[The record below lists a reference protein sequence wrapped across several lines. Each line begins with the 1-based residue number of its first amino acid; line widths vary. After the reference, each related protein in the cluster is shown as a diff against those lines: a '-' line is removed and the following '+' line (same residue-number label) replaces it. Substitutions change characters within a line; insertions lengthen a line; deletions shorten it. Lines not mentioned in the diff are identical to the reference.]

1 MLHLVKSNRMELLV
15 QALADVTAHGPQDP
29 FVPEWICVQSRGM
42 KQWISLELAKM
53 RGISARLNFLFPG
66 DLIQHFLDQ
75 RQPDR
80 TVLDVDA
87 LVWAVYARLD
97 EASKAS
103 SLAALAAYF
112 EADATGRKQMQLA
125 RQIAGILDDYQV
137 YRPDMLMNWENGGP
151 LQEPENPTEIWQS
164 WLWRKIVSTSRA
176 GSLPLVMKELITAAA
191 EKTLPDLPHRISL
204 FGVSA
209 VPPSF
214 LSVYSALD
222 TEVFLFLL
230 SPSNQYFFDMVSPG
244 QMDRI
249 TLKKESRAGPD
260 PAEDHWEISHPLLAS
275 LGRSSRKFQALLETG
290 EYLEPFPDL
299 FVDPADTAADTGSVI
314 LLSQLQSD
322 ILNLTFRQPDR
333 GSEPLPVD
341 PKDTSLCVHVC
352 HSPMR
357 EAQVLKDL
365 LLNTFVRDPETAPHD
380 VIVMMPDI
388 EAYAPYIQ
396 AVFSREPAVPF
407 SISDR
412 RHKAESPVIEAF
424 LNILDLSG
432 SRLEQSR
439 VMDLL
444 LSPAIAETFDFPPA
458 EIRELT
464 QMVRRS
470 GIFWGMDP
478 DHRQALTGKAFR
490 ENTWQFG
497 FEWLFMGMAMPA
509 GTEFL
514 VNQVLPCPFAEGTDA
529 GILGRFA
536 HFCHTLFSHLNA
548 MGGRHTPEQWE
559 RRFTALIQEMI
570 TLTPAREPDVR
581 FLFQVCQDLTRAADT
596 AGFSGTIGFPA
607 ARDLVMSKLDQ
618 TVSRG
623 GFMTGGVTFC
633 NLVPMRSIPFKVVA
647 LMGMDETA
655 FPRKVFPRSFD
666 LMTKDPRPGD
676 KNLRE
681 EDRTLFLETLL
692 SARRR
697 LIITYTGMDIRDNSP
712 LPCSGVVSELADV
725 VNAGFVFPSG
735 YRWWVTHRLHPFD
748 PAYFDDTPA
757 LFSYSDEQCQIA
769 RSRAGQELPGPVTS
783 GTGLVSSET
792 VPVSS
797 AIRPESSG
805 TVLVSS
811 GTGAEPPGMVTRPS
825 GAGTEASP
833 GKDAGAPETISLDS
847 LGRFFTRPL
856 TVFYQTCPEMVF
868 PELEEPLPDR
878 EPFQVTGLDRYA
890 MGSWIL
896 EKEVPESGYWL
907 ARASGCLPLGNQGR
921 LAWQDLVHAV
931 RPIQTLARKW
941 VPDTPCEPVSVDLA
955 LAGSRIQGTVGDLYE
970 VEGTVVRCVT
980 DFGRIHARRLIR
992 NWILHLAVTLMMPDI
1007 PVTTRII
1014 GADPFRPKTVGMQT
1028 FTPVGDA
1035 ARSCLADLAAL
1046 YGHGLKHP
1054 WPFFP
1059 ETGLVLARSLAEDQ
1073 YEMENDA
1080 MTRAMKKA
1088 RSVWFTPHSGTG
1100 EKTDRYTAVW
1110 LAGQPDPFDALAHL
1124 RASGIVTHA
1133 LAVFK
1138 PLLAHLETRS

>member
-1 MLHLVKSNRMELLV
+1 VLHLVKSNRMELLV
-15 QALADVTAHGPQDP
+15 QALAEVTAQGPQDP
-29 FVPEWICVQSRGM
+29 FVPEWICIQSRGM
-42 KQWISLELAKM
+42 KQWISLELAKI

-66 DLIQHFLDQ
+66 DLIRYFLEQ
-75 RQPDR
+75 RDPDR

-87 LVWAVYARLD
+87 LIWAVYARLD
-97 EASKAS
+97 EQPPAPP
-103 SLAALAAYF
+103 LAPLAAYF
-112 EADATGRKQMQLA
+112 DADATGRKQMQLA

-137 YRPDMLMNWENGGP
+137 YRPDMLLNWETGGP
-151 LQEPENPTEIWQS
+151 LQEPENPLETWQS
-164 WLWRKIVSTSRA
+164 WLWRKIAATSRA
-176 GSLPLVMKELITAAA
+176 ASLPLMMNDLVTAAV
-191 EKTLPDLPHRISL
+191 EKTLPNLPHRISL
-204 FGVSA
+204 FGLSS

-214 LSVYSALD
+214 LSVFSVLD

-230 SPSNQYFFDMVSPG
+230 SPSSQYFFDMVSPG

-249 TLKKESRAGPD
+249 ALKKENGAGPD
-260 PAEDHWEISHPLLAS
+260 PAEDHWEISHPLLGS
-275 LGRSSRKFQALLETG
+275 LGRSSRRFQALLETG

-299 FVDPADTAADTGSVI
+299 FVDPADTAADTGPVT
-314 LLSQLQSD
+314 LLSRIQSD
-322 ILNLTFRQPDR
+322 ILNLTFRHPDR
-333 GSEPLPVD
+333 ETPPLPVD
-341 PKDTSLCVHVC
+341 PEDRSICVHVC

-365 LLNTFVRDPETAPHD
+365 LLDTFARDPKTAPHD

-388 EAYAPYIQ
+388 EAYSPYIQ
-396 AVFSREPAVPF
+396 AVFSRKPAIPF
-407 SISDR
+407 SVSDR
-412 RHKAESPVIEAF
+412 RHKTESPVIEVF
-424 LNILDLSG
+424 LKILDLAG

-444 LSPAIAETFDFPPA
+444 LSPAIAETFDIPPA

-464 QMVRRS
+464 QMVRQS

-497 FEWLFMGMAMPA
+497 FERLFMGMAMPA
-509 GTEFL
+509 DTEFL

-536 HFCHTLFSHLNA
+536 HFCHTLFSNLTA
-548 MGGRHTPEQWE
+548 MNGRHSPEEWE
-559 RRFTALIQEMI
+559 RRFTALIRDMI

-581 FLFQVCQDLTRAADT
+581 FLFQVCQDLTRSADT
-596 AGFSGTIGFPA
+596 AGFAGTIGFPA
-607 ARDLVMSKLDQ
+607 ARDLVKAKLDQ

-692 SARRR
+692 SARNR
-697 LIITYTGMDIRDNSP
+697 LIITYTGMDIKDNSP
-712 LPCSGVVSELADV
+712 LPCSGVVSELADA
-725 VNAGFVFPSG
+725 VNAGFTFPSG

-757 LFSYSDEQCQIA
+757 LFSYSDEQCEIA
-769 RSRAGQELPGPVTS
+769 RSRAGQGRIKPVTS
-783 GTGLVSSET
+783 G
-792 VPVSS
+792 PD
-797 AIRPESSG
+797 R
-805 TVLVSS
+805 VSS
-811 GTGAEPPGMVTRPS
+811 GTGPRPSVKAAEIS
-825 GAGTEASP
+825 GAGTGPALEQEAVVH
-833 GKDAGAPETISLDS
+833 ETISLAS

-856 TVFYQTCPEMVF
+856 TVFYQTCPQVVF
-868 PELEEPLPDR
+868 PELEDPLPDR

-890 MGSWIL
+890 LGSWIL
-896 EKEVPESGYWL
+896 EKEVPESGYWV
-907 ARASGCLPLGNQGR
+907 ARAGGSLPLGNQGR

-931 RPIQTLARKW
+931 RPIQALARQW
-941 VPDTPCEPVSVDLA
+941 VPDTPCDPVLVDLD
-955 LAGSRIQGTVGDLYE
+955 LAGFRIQGTVRDLYQ
-970 VEGTVVRCVT
+970 EGRGVVRCVT
-980 DFGRIHARRLIR
+980 DFGRLHARRLIQ
-992 NWILHLAVTLMMPDI
+992 NWILHLAVSLMLPDI

-1014 GADPFRPKTVGMQT
+1014 GADPFRPKTMGIQVL
-1028 FTPVGDA
+1028 TPVEDS
-1035 ARSCLADLAAL
+1035 ARPCLSDLAAR
-1046 YGHGLKHP
+1046 YAHGLKHP

-1059 ETGLVLARSLAEDQ
+1059 ETGLVLARSLAENQ
-1073 YEMENDA
+1073 YDLEDAA

-1088 RSVWFTPHSGTG
+1088 RPVWFNAHSGTG

-1110 LAGQPDPFDALAHL
+1110 LAGQPDPFDSLVHL

>member
-1 MLHLVKSNRMELLV
+1 VLHLVKSNRMERLV
-15 QALADVTAHGPQDP
+15 RALAEVTASGPQDP
-29 FVPEWICVQSRGM
+29 FVPEWICIQSRGM
-42 KQWISLELAKM
+42 KQWISLELAKI

-66 DLIQHFLDQ
+66 DLIQHFLEQ
-75 RQPDR
+75 RHPDR
-80 TVLDVDA
+80 TVLDLDV
-87 LVWAVYARLD
+87 LLWAVYARLD
-97 EASKAS
+97 DHPKAPP
-103 SLAALAAYF
+103 LAPLAAYF
-112 EADATGRKQMQLA
+112 ETDATGRKQMQLA
-125 RQIAGILDDYQV
+125 RQIAGVLDDYQV
-137 YRPDMLMNWENGGP
+137 YRPDMLLNWENGGSQ
-151 LQEPENPTEIWQS
+151 LHPENPTEVWQS
-164 WLWRKIVSTSRA
+164 WLWHKIVSMSRA
-176 GSLPLVMKELITAAA
+176 ASLPRLMNDLVMSARER
-191 EKTLPDLPHRISL
+191 TLPNLPHRISL
-204 FGVSA
+204 FGLSS

-214 LSVYSALD
+214 LSVFSALD

-249 TLKKESRAGPD
+249 ALKKENGTGPD

-275 LGRSSRKFQALLETG
+275 LGRSSRQFQALLET
-290 EYLEPFPDL
+290 EVYLEPFPDL
-299 FVDPADTAADTGSVI
+299 FVDPVDVAANAGPVT
-314 LLSQLQSD
+314 LLSRLQSD
-322 ILNLTFRQPDR
+322 ILNLTFRQPGR
-333 GSEPLPVD
+333 EAPPLPVD

-365 LLNTFVRDPETAPHD
+365 LLETFARDSETAPHD
-380 VIVMMPDI
+380 VMVMMPDI

-396 AVFSREPAVPF
+396 AVFSREPAIPF

-412 RHKAESPVIEAF
+412 RHKTESPTIEAF
-424 LNILDLSG
+424 LKILDLTG

-444 LSPAIAETFDFPPA
+444 LCPPVAETFDIPPA

-464 QMVRRS
+464 GMIQRS
-470 GIFWGMDP
+470 GIFWGMDA
-478 DHRQALTGKAFR
+478 DHRQALTGKAFK
-490 ENTWQFG
+490 ENTWLFG
-497 FEWLFMGMAMPA
+497 FERLFMGMAMPV

-536 HFCHTLFSHLNA
+536 HFCHTLFSHLNTLS
-548 MGGRHTPEQWE
+548 GRHTPEQWE

-596 AGFSGTIGFPA
+596 AGFAGTIGFPA

-666 LMTKDPRPGD
+666 LMTKNSRPGD

-692 SARRR
+692 SARNR
-697 LIITYTGMDIRDNSP
+697 LIITYTGMDIRDNSS

-725 VNAGFVFPSG
+725 VNAGVTFPSG
-735 YRWWVTHRLHPFD
+735 YQWWVTHRLHPFD
-748 PAYFDDTPA
+748 PAYFDGTPV

-769 RSRAGQELPGPVTS
+769 RSRAGQSRTASGTS
-783 GTGLVSSET
+783 G
-792 VPVSS
+792 PD
-797 AIRPESSG
+797 A
-805 TVLVSS
+805 VSS
-811 GTGAEPPGMVTRPS
+811 GTGTGPS
-825 GAGTEASP
+825 GKATEAPVRAAGISSAGTGVPPEQETGVS
-833 GKDAGAPETISLDS
+833 ETISLAS

-856 TVFYQTCPEMVF
+856 TVFYQTCPELVF
-868 PELEEPLPDR
+868 PELEDPLPDR

-890 MGSWIL
+890 LGSWIM
-896 EKEVPESGYWL
+896 EKEMPESGYLL
-907 ARASGCLPLGNQGR
+907 ARAGGRLPLGNQGR
-921 LAWQDLVHAV
+921 LAWQDLLHAA
-931 RPIQTLARKW
+931 RPIQALARKW
-941 VPDTPCEPVSVDLA
+941 EPDTPCEPVSMDLD
-955 LAGSRIQGTVGDLYE
+955 LAGSRIQGTVGDLYDLN
-970 VEGTVVRCVT
+970 GTMVRCVT

-1014 GADPFRPKTVGMQT
+1014 GTDPFRPKAVGMQV

-1035 ARSCLADLAAL
+1035 ARPCLENLVAL
-1046 YGHGLKHP
+1046 YVHGLTHP

-1059 ETGLVLARSLAEDQ
+1059 ETGLVLARSLAENQ
-1073 YEMENDA
+1073 YDLEDAA

-1088 RSVWFTPHSGTG
+1088 RPAWFNAHSGKG

-1110 LAGQPDPFDALAHL
+1110 LAGQPDPFDTLAHL
-1124 RASGIVTHA
+1124 RTSGIVTHA